1 MSHIYSN
8 DPLNNKGTQSQHQN
22 TKHYASDHDVDEA
35 LALFYDGGQAPVVS
49 DHRYGEAAEQLIELA
64 IDAGIPIYENPQLLE
79 QLSDLKMGDNIPP
92 ELYRLVAEVLAF
104 AFYIQGK
111 APDGYA
117 NFD

>member
-1 MSHIYSN
+1 MDNYNSQTN
-8 DPLNNKGTQSQHQN
+8 RDKNNQF
-22 TKHYASDHDVDEA
+22 ASDSDVDEA

-49 DHRYGEAAEQLIELA
+49 DHRYGKAAEQLIELA
-64 IDAGIPIYENPQLLE
+64 LEAGIPIYENPQLLE

-111 APDGYA
+111 APEGY
-117 NFD
+117 NPNTEPNP